1 MAVINV
7 PSEAVLRLRFNVGV
21 DAQGNPQYRNK
32 NFYHV
37 KPDALDSDLFEVA
50 QALAGL
56 VQDSL
61 ESVLRIDTAE
71 LVNQTTV

>member
-1 MAVINV
+1 MAVVNV

-21 DAQGNPQYRNK
+21 DGQGNPQFKNK
-32 NFYHV
+32 NLYNV
-37 KPDALDSDLFEVA
+37 KPDALDADLFDVA

-61 ESVLRIDTAE
+61 ESVTRIDTGE
-71 LVNQTTV
+71 LVNQ